1 MKPYQRIGGRV
12 AAILPVAA
20 LIAALCSCH
29 NPGDCVAP
37 ANPGPAG
44 PAPALGAAAPFGAFA
59 AATLTNTGNS
69 IVNADVG
76 LTPGTSVTGFP
87 PGIINGTLFLEPGQH
102 AQLQQAKLDAQAAYN
117 DLEGRPCNT
126 TSPNLNSTLAPGV
139 YCFPSSA
146 SLTTALVLDGQG
158 NANAVFVFQIPTTL
172 ITATGSSV
180 TLINGASAK
189 NVFWQVGTS
198 ATLGTNTAFQG
209 TIIAN
214 TSVTMNTGA
223 SIVKGRAMA
232 LNGAVTLDTNVITKP

>member
-1 MKPYQRIGGRV
+1 MQMNRRFSGR
-12 AAILPVAA
+12 LGVAA
-20 LIAALCSCH
+20 LIAALCGCH
-29 NPGDCVAP
+29 DPGTCP
-37 ANPGPAG
+37 PYFGPAG
-44 PAPALGAAAPFGAFA
+44 PAPGLGAAAGFGAFA
-59 AATLTNTGNS
+59 AATLTNTGPS
-69 IVNADVG
+69 IVNADIG
-76 LTPGTSVTGFP
+76 LTPGSSVTGFP
-87 PGIINGTLFLEPGQH
+87 PGTLNGTLH
-102 AQLQQAKLDAQAAYN
+102 INDAVAAQAKLDAQAAYN
-117 DLEGRPCNT
+117 DLAGRACNT

-172 ITATGSSV
+172 ITATNSSV

-189 NVFWQVGTS
+189 NVFWQVGSS

-232 LNGAVTLDTNVITKP
+232 LNGAVTLDTNVITTP

>member
-1 MKPYQRIGGRV
+1 MKLKQRFSSRV

-20 LIAALCSCH
+20 LIAALSSCH

-44 PAPALGAAAPFGAFA
+44 PAPALGAAAAFGAFA
-59 AATLTNTGNS
+59 AATLTNTGPS
-69 IVNADVG
+69 IVNADIG
-76 LTPGTSVTGFP
+76 LDPGSSVTGFP
-87 PGIINGTLFLEPGQH
+87 PGIINGTLH
-102 AQLQQAKLDAQAAYN
+102 ISDAVTAQAKLDAQAAYN
-117 DLEGRPCNT
+117 DLAGRPCNT

-172 ITATGSSV
+172 ITATNSSV

-214 TSVTMNTGA
+214 TSVTLNTGA

-232 LNGAVTLDTNVITKP
+232 LNGAVTLDTNVITTP

>member
-1 MKPYQRIGGRV
+1 MNRRFSGRL

-20 LIAALCSCH
+20 LITALCSCH
-29 NPGDCVAP
+29 DPGTCP
-37 ANPGPAG
+37 PYFGPAG
-44 PAPALGAAAPFGAFA
+44 PAPALGAAAGFGAFA
-59 AATLTNTGNS
+59 AATLTNTGPS

-76 LTPGTSVTGFP
+76 LTPGSSVTGFP
-87 PGIINGTLFLEPGQH
+87 PGTINGTLH
-102 AQLQQAKLDAQAAYN
+102 INDAVAAQAKLDAQAAYN
-117 DLEGRPCNT
+117 DLAGRPCNT

-158 NANAVFVFQIPTTL
+158 SANAVFVFQIPTTL
-172 ITATGSSV
+172 ITATNSSV

-189 NVFWQVGTS
+189 NVFWQVGTA

-214 TSVTMNTGA
+214 QSVTMNTGA

-232 LNGAVTLDTNVITKP
+232 LNAAVTLDTNVITTP

>member
-1 MKPYQRIGGRV
+1 MKLKQRFSSRV

-20 LIAALCSCH
+20 LIAALSSCH

-44 PAPALGAAAPFGAFA
+44 PAPALGAAAAFGAFA
-59 AATLTNTGNS
+59 AATLTNTGPS
-69 IVNADVG
+69 IVNADIG
-76 LTPGTSVTGFP
+76 LDPGSSVTGFP
-87 PGIINGTLFLEPGQH
+87 PGIINGTLH
-102 AQLQQAKLDAQAAYN
+102 VNDAVANQAKLDAQAAYN
-117 DLEGRPCNT
+117 DLAGRPCNT

-172 ITATGSSV
+172 ITATNSSV

-214 TSVTMNTGA
+214 TSVTLNTGA

-232 LNGAVTLDTNVITKP
+232 LNGAVTLDTNVITTP

>member
-1 MKPYQRIGGRV
+1 MRINRRISGRL

-20 LIAALCSCH
+20 LIAALCGCH
-29 NPGDCVAP
+29 DPGTCP
-37 ANPGPAG
+37 PYFGPAG
-44 PAPALGAAAPFGAFA
+44 PAPALGAAAGFGAFA
-59 AATLTNTGNS
+59 AATLTNTGPS

-76 LTPGTSVTGFP
+76 LTPGSSVTGFP
-87 PGIINGTLFLEPGQH
+87 PGTINGTLH
-102 AQLQQAKLDAQAAYN
+102 INDAVAAQAKLDAQAAYN
-117 DLEGRPCNT
+117 DLAGRPCNT

-158 NANAVFVFQIPTTL
+158 SANAVFVFQIPTTL
-172 ITATGSSV
+172 ITATNSSV

-189 NVFWQVGTS
+189 NVFWQVGTA

-214 TSVTMNTGA
+214 QSVTMNTGA

-232 LNGAVTLDTNVITKP
+232 LNAAVTLDTNVITTP

>member
-1 MKPYQRIGGRV
+1 MRIHQRFNNRL
-12 AAILPVAA
+12 AALLPVAA
-20 LIAALCSCH
+20 LIAALYGCH
-29 NPGDCVAP
+29 NPGECVAP
-37 ANPGPAG
+37 PNPGPAG

-59 AATLTNTGNS
+59 AATLTNTGLS
-69 IVNADVG
+69 VVNADVG
-76 LTPGTSVTGFP
+76 LTPGSSVTGFP
-87 PGIINGTLFLEPGQH
+87 PGIINGTLH
-102 AQLQQAKLDAQAAYN
+102 INDAVAAQAKIAAQAAYN
-117 DLEGRPCNT
+117 DLAGRPCNT

-172 ITATGSSV
+172 ITATSSSV

-209 TIIAN
+209 TIIAY
-214 TSVTMNTGA
+214 TSVTLNTGA

-232 LNGAVTLDTNVITKP
+232 LNGAVTLDTNIITTP

>member
-1 MKPYQRIGGRV
+1 MKLYQRLSSRV

-20 LIAALCSCH
+20 LIAALSSCH

-44 PAPALGAAAPFGAFA
+44 PAPALGAAAAFGAFA
-59 AATLTNTGNS
+59 AATLTNTGPS
-69 IVNADVG
+69 IVNADIG
-76 LTPGTSVTGFP
+76 LDPGSSVTGFP
-87 PGIINGTLFLEPGQH
+87 PGIINGTLH
-102 AQLQQAKLDAQAAYN
+102 ISDAVTAQAKLDAQAAYN
-117 DLEGRPCNT
+117 DLAGRPCNT

-158 NANAVFVFQIPTTL
+158 NSNAVFVFQIPTTL
-172 ITATGSSV
+172 ITATNSSV

-214 TSVTMNTGA
+214 TSVTLNTGA

-232 LNGAVTLDTNVITKP
+232 LNGAVTLDTNVITTP

>member
-1 MKPYQRIGGRV
+1 MKLKQRFSSRV

-20 LIAALCSCH
+20 LIAALSSCH

-44 PAPALGAAAPFGAFA
+44 PAPALGAAAAFGAFA
-59 AATLTNTGNS
+59 AATLTNTGPS
-69 IVNADVG
+69 IVNADIG
-76 LTPGTSVTGFP
+76 LDPGSSVTGFP
-87 PGIINGTLFLEPGQH
+87 PGIINGTLH
-102 AQLQQAKLDAQAAYN
+102 ISDAVTAQAKLDAQAAYN
-117 DLEGRPCNT
+117 DLAGRPCNT

-158 NANAVFVFQIPTTL
+158 NSNAVFVFQIPTTL
-172 ITATGSSV
+172 ITATNSSV

-214 TSVTMNTGA
+214 TSVTLNTGA

-232 LNGAVTLDTNVITKP
+232 LNGAVTLDTNVITTP

>member
-1 MKPYQRIGGRV
+1 MNRRFSGRL

-20 LIAALCSCH
+20 LIAALLSCH
-29 NPGDCVAP
+29 NPGACVAP
-37 ANPGPAG
+37 PNPGPAG

-59 AATLTNTGNS
+59 AATLTNTGPS

-76 LTPGTSVTGFP
+76 LTPGSSVTGFP
-87 PGIINGTLFLEPGQH
+87 PGIINGTLH
-102 AQLQQAKLDAQAAYN
+102 IADAVAAQAKLDAQAAYN
-117 DLEGRPCNT
+117 DLAGRPCNT

-158 NANAVFVFQIPTTL
+158 NANAVFVFQIPTTF
-172 ITATGSSV
+172 ITATNSSV

-214 TSVTMNTGA
+214 TSVTLNTGA

-232 LNGAVTLDTNVITKP
+232 LNGAVTLDTNVITTP